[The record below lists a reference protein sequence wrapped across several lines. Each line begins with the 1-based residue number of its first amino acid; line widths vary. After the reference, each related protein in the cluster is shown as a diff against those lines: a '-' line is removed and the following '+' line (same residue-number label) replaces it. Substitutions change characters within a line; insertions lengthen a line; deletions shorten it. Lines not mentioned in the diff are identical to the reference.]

1 MKVPFIDLQRAHA
14 PLKEELLEAF
24 AKTIDHGGYCLG
36 PDVEAFERDF
46 AEVQGVAACV
56 GVGSGTE
63 ALHLIALAMGIGP
76 GDEVIVPAF
85 TFIASAWFAQYVG
98 ARVVFADVDR
108 KTYTIDPDSIE
119 KAITDKTKAIIVT
132 HLFGQAADME
142 PILSIAS
149 ERGIKV
155 VEDAAQAHLALYKGR
170 GVGDIGDAGAFSFYP
185 TKNLGALGEGG
196 AITARDQSLLEQ
208 TRILRAHGSK
218 ERYLNHSVGYNNRME
233 GLQAASLNVKL
244 PHLRGKTARRQKI
257 ARAYLGGVSG
267 SSGIILPSPTRYGES
282 VYHMFT
288 IRHPERDRLKAYL
301 AEQGI
306 GSDIVY
312 PHPLHLQPCFNFLGY
327 KEGDFPVAE
336 EVAKTCLSLPII
348 PELTDEEVDYVIKK
362 LNSFS

>member
-24 AKTIDHGGYCLG
+24 SRTIDHGGFCLG
-36 PDVEAFERDF
+36 PDVEAFETEF
-46 AEVQGVAACV
+46 AAVQGAAACV

-98 ARVVFADVDR
+98 AKVVFADIDP
-108 KTYTIDPDSIE
+108 KTFTIDPNGLE
-119 KAITDKTKAIIVT
+119 ELITDKTKAIVVT

-142 PILSIAS
+142 PILSIAA
-149 ERGIKV
+149 EHGIKV
-155 VEDAAQAHLALYKGR
+155 VEDAAQAHLALYKER
-170 GVGDIGDAGAFSFYP
+170 PVGDIGDAAAFSFYP

-196 AITARDQSLLEQ
+196 AITSRDQTLIEQ
-208 TRILRAHGSK
+208 VKILRAHGSK
-218 ERYLNHSVGYNNRME
+218 ERYLNHFVGYNNRLE
-233 GLQAASLNVKL
+233 GLQAASLNIKL

-257 ARAYLGGVSG
+257 ARCYLGGIQNPAIG
-267 SSGIILPSPTRYGES
+267 LPTPARYGES

-288 IRHPERDRLKAYL
+288 IRHEERDRLKAYL

-312 PHPLHLQPCFNFLGY
+312 PIPLHLQPCFGFLGY
-327 KEGDFPVAE
+327 EKGAFPVAE
-336 EVAKTCLSLPII
+336 ELARTCLSLPIV
-348 PELTDEEVDYVIKK
+348 PELTDEEVNYVIEK
-362 LNSFS
+362 LNAFV

>member
-1 MKVPFIDLQRAHA
+1 MNVPFIDLKRAHE

-24 AKTIDHGGYCLG
+24 SRTMDHGGYCLG
-36 PDVEAFERDF
+36 PDVVEFEAAF
-46 AEVQGVAACV
+46 AKEQNVAGCV

-98 ARVVFADVDR
+98 AKVVFADIDPA
-108 KTYTIDPDSIE
+108 TFTIDIKSIE
-119 KAITDKTKAIIVT
+119 KCVTEKTKAIVVT
-132 HLFGQAADME
+132 HLFGQAAEMDS
-142 PILSIAS
+142 ILTFAK

-155 VEDAAQAHLALYKGR
+155 VEDAAQAHLAQYKGKT
-170 GVGDIGDAGAFSFYP
+170 VGDIGDAGIFSFYP

-196 AITARDQSLLEQ
+196 CVTSEDEELLEKI
-208 TRILRAHGSK
+208 RILRAHGSK
-218 ERYLNHSVGYNNRME
+218 ERYLNHFVGYNNRLE

-244 PHLRGKTARRQKI
+244 PHLAEKTKRRQEI
-257 ARAYLGGVSG
+257 AGVYLNSIKN
-267 SSGIILPSPTRYGES
+267 SDIELPIPAEYGAS

-288 IRHPERDRLKAYL
+288 IQHLERDRLKQYL
-301 AEQGI
+301 ADKGI

-312 PHPLHLQPCFNFLGY
+312 PYPLHLQPCFAFLGY

-336 EVAKTCLSLPII
+336 ALAKTCLSLPIV
-348 PELTDEEVDYVIKK
+348 PELTDEEVGYVIEM
-362 LNSFS
+362 LNAFS